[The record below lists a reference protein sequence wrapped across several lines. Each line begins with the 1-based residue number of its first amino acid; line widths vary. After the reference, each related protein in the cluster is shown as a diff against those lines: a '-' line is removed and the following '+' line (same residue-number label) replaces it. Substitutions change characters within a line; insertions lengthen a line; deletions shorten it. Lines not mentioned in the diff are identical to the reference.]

1 MESVILKRNA
11 MTCFPCGPKPL
22 VRTADGN
29 RKLIHLTNAGKVRNE
44 TNNREYFLKCIMI
57 AMIE

>member
-1 MESVILKRNA
+1 MA
-11 MTCFPCGPKPL
+11 CFPCGPKPL

-44 TNNREYFLKCIMI
+44 TNNRKYFLKCIMI